1 MNVAQLREALASL
14 PPSLP
19 DDLDVFIV
27 DDGSL
32 RPLAILQSKRGVK
45 SMALTPDQD

>member
-1 MNVAQLREALASL
+1 MNVAQLREALAF
-14 PPSLP
+14 LP
-19 DDLDVFIV
+19 DDLEVFIV

-45 SMALTPDQD
+45 SMALTNNA